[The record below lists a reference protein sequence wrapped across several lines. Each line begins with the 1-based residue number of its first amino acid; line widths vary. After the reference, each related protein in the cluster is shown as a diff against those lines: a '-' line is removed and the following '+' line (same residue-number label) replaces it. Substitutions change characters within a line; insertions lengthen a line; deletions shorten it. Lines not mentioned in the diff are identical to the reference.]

1 MKDRVKVLGT
11 EYEIHYKELAGDYTR
26 IYVRERIGC

>member
-1 MKDRVKVLGT
+1 MKDRVNVLGT

-26 IYVRERIGC
+26 IYVREWIRS

>member
-11 EYEIHYKELAGDYTR
+11 EYGIHYKELTGDYTR
-26 IYVRERIGC
+26 IYVRERIGV